1 MGSAGPH
8 LQIVREIDAECLLI
22 RLDSAQR
29 CLIEAIAH
37 LGGAI
42 DSSCPSK
49 REYACAQLRLSQ
61 AILTRRP
68 IFDAV
73 CDFLRGRVVSVQRD
87 AIAELCAADADLV
100 AESARHISE
109 WTNDRIEADW
119 SGYRLES
126 KRMRL
131 SLGNLI
137 ELERAVLYPLLI
149 AAAPETRF
157 VPARY

>member
-8 LQIVREIDAECLLI
+8 LEIVHEIDAESLLI
-22 RLDSAQR
+22 GLDSAQR
-29 CLIEAIAH
+29 CLIEAIAN
-37 LGGAI
+37 LAEAVE
-42 DSSCPSK
+42 SSCPSK
-49 REYACAQLRLSQ
+49 REYAGAQLRVSQ

-73 CDFLRGRVVSVQRD
+73 CDFLQDRVGSVQRD
-87 AIAELCAADADLV
+87 AIAELCAADAELL
-100 AESARHISE
+100 AESARHIGE
-109 WTNDRIEADW
+109 WTSERIEADW

-149 AAAPETRF
+149 AVAPETRF